1 MDSLIATCA
10 RLLAAGDVL
19 NALNLVALRDD
30 PPALAL
36 RGVAMARLGDY
47 ARARDLLEQ
56 AARQFG
62 SHEPVQKARCV
73 VAGAEVA
80 LAMRELDRPAPEL
93 AAALTI
99 LTARKDHANALQA
112 RLIMAR
118 RFLLLGRLE
127 EAAATVADL
136 DTNGVPASLAAV
148 AALVQAELALRSLH
162 MERVHTAMH
171 RAQAAADQ
179 AGIPALQAEVNAMQ
193 KTLLRP
199 AASLVSKHDSRTL
212 TLAEVADLVSSP
224 ALVIDG
230 CRRGVSVDGAW
241 LSLSRRP
248 ILFELLRALAGAWPG
263 DISRQSLIATV
274 FRLYQPDES
283 HRARLRVEMG
293 RLRKLI
299 SPMAQIDATRDG
311 YALVPRNDR
320 RIILLAPPIDSEAA
334 ALLAL
339 LADGAPWSTAA
350 LALAMGASQRTIQRA
365 LADLQTSGEVH
376 AVGKPRARRWVS
388 SSLAGFTTILLLPS
402 VLALK

>member
-1 MDSLIATCA
+1 
-10 RLLAAGDVL
+10 
-19 NALNLVALRDD
+19 
-30 PPALAL
+30 
-36 RGVAMARLGDY
+36 
-47 ARARDLLEQ
+47 
-56 AARQFG
+56 
-62 SHEPVQKARCV
+62 
-73 VAGAEVA
+73 
-80 LAMRELDRPAPEL
+80 
-93 AAALTI
+93 
-99 LTARKDHANALQA
+99 
-112 RLIMAR
+112 
-118 RFLLLGRLE
+118 
-127 EAAATVADL
+127 
-136 DTNGVPASLAAV
+136 
-148 AALVQAELALRSLH
+148 
-162 MERVHTAMH
+162 MH

-334 ALLAL
+334 ALLVYRCPGTGNGHQPAH
-339 LADGAPWSTAA
+339 DTARI
-350 LALAMGASQRTIQRA
+350 S
-365 LADLQTSGEVH
+365 
-376 AVGKPRARRWVS
+376 
-388 SSLAGFTTILLLPS
+388 
-402 VLALK
+402 